1 MTDKERKDVKMS
13 VLYEIRLSVDANDK
27 ETYTKAEI
35 LEMLDTIARTK
46 EAD

>member
-1 MTDKERKDVKMS
+1 MTDKERKDAKMA
-13 VLYEIRLSVDANDK
+13 VLYEIRLSVDARDK